1 MKNKSDLL
9 NENELKSYQ
18 TLTGKLSW
26 IGNQWRP
33 DIIFAIFEL
42 NSAIKNAT
50 INHLKQAI
58 KVLKNVINL
67 KAILTFPQMQNL
79 DECSLATYS
88 DSSYNDVDNGG
99 SQEGFIIFLSDRTR
113 RLSPIMWQSKR
124 IRQVLKSTMAAE
136 TLALVYATESFVL
149 II

>member
-1 MKNKSDLL
+1 MPIN
-9 NENELKSYQ
+9 
-18 TLTGKLSW
+18 GVR
-26 IGNQWRP
+26 I
-33 DIIFAIFEL
+33 IIFAIFEL
-42 NSAIKNAT
+42 NSATKNAT
-50 INHLKQAI
+50 INHLKQAN

-67 KAILTFPQMQNL
+67 KVILTFPQMQNL

-113 RLSPIMWQSKR
+113 RLFPIMWQSKR